1 MEVKSSLRRAQSLK
15 SVSTDHSLSWTEAGL
30 RDRRK
35 SVSQLVAQYQNSI
48 SGKARAADSVEN
60 KQKLTL
66 QFTAIPVTE
75 SETKP
80 DTTAQ
85 NNESKERPR
94 VRSSHS
100 GNSPLTRSKSMEI
113 LPRQKTVSTSA
124 LRELYESKVAM
135 QSKSGHHPKSGHQI
149 KNDQKPKNDQQPRR
163 GQQPKSDQQPKSSLQ
178 PKRGQKP
185 HNDQLSEDTTIN
197 HKVQTKSESTN
208 NHVKQATPPKEENLT
223 PKVVRAPRAERRK
236 TVTGVYTEKVSSP
249 EDDKRKSDFSHS
261 FRDTLYG
268 QEKSPISVKA
278 ISALY
283 LSKVAAADPTGNLLK
298 PEQDPTSPARPK
310 VSKMADVAQKD
321 LEQHD
326 NIQLKEDVGNP
337 ILQNSSRAESLSP
350 IPTPPAKEA
359 VSTQYQQRQKCEL
372 RRLLKHTC
380 PELKGL
386 GTVVDEEFA
395 DILNSGIATDTAY
408 GGEVQSRRWIFEN
421 GAVNTGESYQTQT
434 HWMEKSIQGEH
445 VFEQPSSCLQ
455 EEGSIQKTVHSPLAS
470 DKEQTSEPQQGSEAL
485 AQEENFRVDVKAT
498 RKMFEGQ
505 STDALRDLEDVFSA
519 RVVVSEEEKGAVQ
532 KQKRDFETYQNDTVK
547 RISPLN
553 ITDLTDMG
561 QDGGEAYLGIS
572 KAKEIFEK
580 GSQDKENSSPA
591 NENVG
596 TEDEI
601 LKTNVRN
608 RAQMFESTPLDR
620 INWQNVEELD
630 TMEENMSKT
639 LASLHNFNVIHSHG
653 ILIEAS
659 EAGHVR
665 KAMYNLIQDK
675 GPEIQHE
682 ETVMGSMKSILLQL
696 LARANLNSFI
706 AYLKEDDQGNME
718 IKNVE
723 VPTHQLPF
731 TVHQDKEYRT
741 TIVVQVIEDLLG
753 QETSL
758 GKGVLIQ
765 ECDMGSV
772 ETLVFALFRHDGHDA
787 TGQSAYYLFGS
798 GDNIKEQTS
807 HPQLVVTP
815 QKECEA
821 PAQEENFRVDV
832 KATRKMFEGQSM
844 DTFRDNLEDAF
855 PGRVVPEEDKDV
867 LLGRKGDDSPNM
879 YTPPPPIQ
887 DDDLTSFGIDKNR
900 TSNVKLFRSCIEKG
914 ELDYLKRLQR
924 SPSDE
929 DLSVT
934 SEEREQNPVIVPGNL
949 KMIKELFTNTHD
961 VRPSLQSDNPVRKE
975 LKEPYEDN
983 SQANENDYLPS
994 PAEVEKW
1001 IAESENVEP
1010 GRSLHYQD
1018 GKHMCSEN
1026 TNDGM
1031 VLQAELVNV
1040 AEDDELSNL
1049 QAAILS
1055 LQQATEEAK
1064 ALQQSIQQK
1073 QQDTCAKPTHQI
1085 IATGSTENQ
1094 NLTEA
1099 MKEDHFRDSESTQ
1112 NFETGYQQ
1120 EEREEAMKG
1129 SVQAALD
1136 SLGKSSFNV
1145 TKGDFRAAMI
1155 YRNSGKAY
1163 AGQKKT
1169 IHVET
1174 AVKQSDVVATSEEN
1188 KACLS
1193 SPLPGQVTLEAQHE
1207 GAEIGP
1213 CQGQPTNNPTV
1224 CPPLKTQA
1232 HPVASVQSKKTLG
1245 PKPAIPPKPDHLK
1258 VNLSSNTNTIPGC
1271 ATNAGDLN
1279 KAQAESNSK
1288 LKQHAENETVEQ
1300 QSQGHINIF
1309 PEGNATTE
1317 EKRDQTLEERQRN
1330 CPANLQS
1337 LNEPAPGFQTALQNF
1352 GMKTGRAAPP
1362 VKPKRIKMATNSSA
1376 ALLEDSSNDT
1386 PSGEGE
1392 HKEQPKINVIMREKK
1407 VKKESEEERRQRLS
1421 VHMDEIMRGNAS
1433 AALEIFDQLRK
1444 QEELKNI
1451 LSKVEEIE
1459 EETSQEHVSDLQKIF
1474 ENVPDWVVPQ
1484 KSVRVEEKEGRSEMV
1499 CEREMMSSMQVAYG
1513 DLEKASAAIITLKE
1527 QTLSRLM
1534 DIEETIKK
1542 ALYSVST
1549 LKSDSDIAGLSGL
1562 FKESMM
1568 AVHSSPISGNIRKIS
1583 IGSSKSPRAQNGNNL
1598 DVPEK
1603 SITGEPAVQADRLK
1617 PELSLPA
1624 TKPRSSSPSSPSF
1637 ISIQSAAR
1645 KNTETPAPPNSQRS
1659 PQSTKTE
1666 TFQSTTC
1673 YNVTADRRLC
1683 CVTKGPSCSP
1693 ANERRQVSTLEV
1705 QTIPEGEKVI
1715 GTKTIREKYEEMD
1728 CFGNK
1733 FYSSK
1738 TSTVMT
1744 TQPETSACF
1753 RSSPATS
1760 EVVTF
1765 PRINIASVKGDPASS

>member
-1 MEVKSSLRRAQSLK
+1 MEMKSNLRRAQSLK
-15 SVSTDHSLSWTEAGL
+15 SMSTDHSLAWTEAGL

-48 SGKARAADSVEN
+48 SGKAKAADSVEN
-60 KQKLTL
+60 KQRLTL
-66 QFTAIPVTE
+66 QFTAIPVTK
-75 SETKP
+75 SEIKL
-80 DTTAQ
+80 DTPAQ
-85 NNESKERPR
+85 NDESKERPK

-100 GNSPLTRSKSMEI
+100 GNSSLTRSKSMEI
-113 LPRQKTVSTSA
+113 LPRQKNMSTSA

-135 QSKSGHHPKSGHQI
+135 QSKSRYQSKS
-149 KNDQKPKNDQQPRR
+149 
-163 GQQPKSDQQPKSSLQ
+163 
-178 PKRGQKP
+178 
-185 HNDQLSEDTTIN
+185 
-197 HKVQTKSESTN
+197 
-208 NHVKQATPPKEENLT
+208 
-223 PKVVRAPRAERRK
+223 
-236 TVTGVYTEKVSSP
+236 
-249 EDDKRKSDFSHS
+249 DDKRKSDFRDS

-268 QEKSPISVKA
+268 RENPPISVKA

-298 PEQDPTSPARPK
+298 PEQDPTSPARLK

-326 NIQLKEDVGNP
+326 NTQSKEDAGNP
-337 ILQNSSRAESLSP
+337 ILPNSSRDESLSP
-350 IPTPPAKEA
+350 IPAPLSKEA
-359 VSTQYQQRQKCEL
+359 VSTLYQQRQKCEL

-386 GTVVDEEFA
+386 GTMVDEEFA
-395 DILNSGIATDTAY
+395 DILNSGIAADITY
-408 GGEVQSRRWIFEN
+408 GGEVPSRRWIFEN
-421 GAVNTGESYQTQT
+421 GAVNTGEAYQTQT
-434 HWMEKSIQGEH
+434 HWMEKSVQGEH
-445 VFEQPSSCLQ
+445 VFEQPSSCQ
-455 EEGSIQKTVHSPLAS
+455 REEGSIQKRVQSLLAS
-470 DKEQTSEPQQGSEAL
+470 NKEQTTEPEQGSEAL
-485 AQEENFRVDVKAT
+485 AQEENFTVNVKAT

-505 STDALRDLEDVFSA
+505 STDALRDLEDVFSG

-547 RISPLN
+547 RTSPRN
-553 ITDLTDMG
+553 ITDLTNMG
-561 QDGGEAYLGIS
+561 QDSGEAYLGIS

-580 GSQDKENSSPA
+580 GSQDKENNSPE

-608 RAQMFESTPLDR
+608 RTQMFESTPLDR

-630 TMEENMSKT
+630 TMEKSMSKT

-682 ETVMGSMKSILLQL
+682 ETVMGSMKSMLLQL
-696 LARANLNSFI
+696 LARTNLNSFI

-772 ETLVFALFRHDGHDA
+772 ETLVFALFRHDGHGA

-798 GDNIKEQTS
+798 SDNIKEQTS

-821 PAQEENFRVDV
+821 LAQEENFRVDV

-844 DTFRDNLEDAF
+844 DTFRDNLDDAF
-855 PGRVVPEEDKDV
+855 LGRVVPEEDKDV
-867 LLGRKGDDSPNM
+867 LLGRKGDDSPKM
-879 YTPPPPIQ
+879 CTPPPPIQ
-887 DDDLTSFGIDKNR
+887 DDDLTAFGIDKHR

-934 SEEREQNPVIVPGNL
+934 SEEREQNPVIAPGNL
-949 KMIKELFTNTHD
+949 KMIKELFTNTDD
-961 VRPSLQSDNPVRKE
+961 VRPSLQTDNPIRKE
-975 LKEPYEDN
+975 LKEPCEAN
-983 SQANENDYLPS
+983 SQANENDYLLSLP
-994 PAEVEKW
+994 EVEKW
-1001 IAESENVEP
+1001 TTESENVKHR
-1010 GRSLHYQD
+1010 RSLQCQD
-1018 GKHMCSEN
+1018 GKNMCSEN
-1026 TNDGM
+1026 TDEGM

-1040 AEDDELSNL
+1040 AEDDELLNL

-1073 QQDTCAKPTHQI
+1073 QQDTSSAKLTHQV
-1085 IATGSTENQ
+1085 IALGSTVNQ
-1094 NLTEA
+1094 HLTEA
-1099 MKEDHFRDSESTQ
+1099 MKEDHFRESESTQ
-1112 NFETGYQQ
+1112 NFEIGHQQ
-1120 EEREEAMKG
+1120 EEREVAMKG
-1129 SVQAALD
+1129 SVQAALN

-1174 AVKQSDVVATSEEN
+1174 VVRQADMVAASEEN
-1188 KACLS
+1188 KASLS
-1193 SPLPGQVTLEAQHE
+1193 SPLPGQVTLEAQQE

-1224 CPPLKTQA
+1224 CPPLKNQA
-1232 HPVASVQSKKTLG
+1232 HPLASVQSKKTLG

-1258 VNLSSNTNTIPGC
+1258 VNLSSNTSAIPGC
-1271 ATNAGDLN
+1271 ATNAGDQN
-1279 KAQAESNSK
+1279 KTQAETNSI
-1288 LKQHAENETVEQ
+1288 LKQCAENERAEQ
-1300 QSQGHINIF
+1300 QSQGHINIC
-1309 PEGNATTE
+1309 PEGNVSTE
-1317 EKRDQTLEERQRN
+1317 ENRDQTLEERQRN

-1337 LNEPAPGFQTALQNF
+1337 LNEAAPGFQTALQNF

-1362 VKPKRIKMATNSSA
+1362 VKPKRIKMATNSTA
-1376 ALLEDSSNDT
+1376 AVLENSPNKT
-1386 PSGEGE
+1386 PTGEGE

-1407 VKKESEEERRQRLS
+1407 VKTESEEERRQRLS
-1421 VHMDEIMRGNAS
+1421 VHMDEIMRGNAN

-1459 EETSQEHVSDLQKIF
+1459 EETNQEHVSDLQKIF
-1474 ENVPDWVVPQ
+1474 ESVPDWVVPQ
-1484 KSVRVEEKEGRSEMV
+1484 KSVMEEKKEGRSEMV

-1568 AVHSSPISGNIRKIS
+1568 AVHSSPVSGNIRKIS

-1598 DVPEK
+1598 DVPGK
-1603 SITGEPAVQADRLK
+1603 SITAEPAVQADRLK

-1645 KNTETPAPPNSQRS
+1645 KNTETPAPPNSKRI
-1659 PQSTKTE
+1659 PQSAKTE

-1673 YNVTADRRLC
+1673 YNVTADHRLC

-1693 ANERRQVSTLEV
+1693 ANEQRQVSTLEV
-1705 QTIPEGEKVI
+1705 QTIPEGEKII

-1744 TQPETSACF
+1744 TQPETSASF
-1753 RSSPATS
+1753 RSGPATS